1 MRCRLALFS
10 LAACTF
16 VVGCASDGRGLRPEN
31 SGTKSIVKDTT
42 APTDETTD
50 EFVDEFTDE
59 FTDEMLPGEEGD
71 GGDPS
76 LSDPEGF
83 DTMSMR
89 TPFAQDAAIPVRFTC
104 DGLNLSPAIT
114 WEGLPEGTVEVAIQ
128 VVDLEAEDYT
138 HWVIAGLKP
147 AAGGIGEGE
156 VPVGAIQ
163 ARNSKGTVGY
173 DGLCPPKG
181 SLHNY
186 LFEVDALD
194 SAITLAEGTDVE
206 TMLQAVGAATIQ
218 STSMSGTFSR

>member
-1 MRCRLALFS
+1 MRCRLALLS
-10 LAACTF
+10 LAACTLL
-16 VVGCASDGRGLRPEN
+16 VGCASDGRGLRPEN

-42 APTDETTD
+42 APTDE
-50 EFVDEFTDE
+50 FVDE
-59 FTDEMLPGEEGD
+59 FTDEMLPGEEGGESD
-71 GGDPS
+71 SS
-76 LSDPEGF
+76 LSDLEGF
-83 DTMSMR
+83 DTMSMT

-138 HWVIAGLKP
+138 HWVITGLKP

-163 ARNSKGTVGY
+163 ARNSKGIVGY
-173 DGLCPPKG
+173 SGPCPPKG

-194 SAITLAEGTDVE
+194 SAITLAEGTDAE
-206 TMLQAVGAATIQ
+206 TMLQAIGAATIQ